1 MKENEPKEKI
11 ICQRC
16 KNNQIVFCCNSC
28 PKPFDKLCSEC
39 DTYVHSIIPYKK
51 LHNRIKIDNF
61 FNNNNLK
68 EEINLKKDKLNVI
81 ENDKNLNEKLQ
92 KEIKELK
99 EKNNFQIVTI
109 NKLYLE
115 NNILKNDLMKLIEQ
129 NKVLKKENEDYQNE
143 LNIIKLELEKSKK
156 DNVITKKELNKSIL
170 IINKLNNNL
179 RNINITLNQR
189 EDEIEELKIFF
200 DKKVNKTKDEK
211 EYLLK
216 ILDSSNNKLI
226 ERNDISF
233 QLKEENEIL
242 KKRVILFEQ
251 ENIDNLKL
259 ISQLYKENKELIHR
273 INTLSNNI

>member
-1 MKENEPKEKI
+1 M
-11 ICQRC
+11 
-16 KNNQIVFCCNSC
+16 
-28 PKPFDKLCSEC
+28 
-39 DTYVHSIIPYKK
+39 
-51 LHNRIKIDNF
+51 
-61 FNNNNLK
+61 
-68 EEINLKKDKLNVI
+68 
-81 ENDKNLNEKLQ
+81 
-92 KEIKELK
+92 
-99 EKNNFQIVTI
+99 
-109 NKLYLE
+109 KLYLE
-115 NNILKNDLMKLIEQ
+115 NNVLKNDLMKLVEQ

-156 DNVITKKELNKSIL
+156 GNVITKKDLNKSIL
-170 IINKLNNNL
+170 IINELNNNL
-179 RNINITLNQR
+179 RNINNTLNQR

-200 DKKVNKTKDEK
+200 DKKINKTKDEK

-273 INTLSNNI
+273 INTLNNNI